1 MCFLQVNSST
11 PKRGA
16 SIRAPERTCRH
27 EPGCPSPEEGEG
39 LIPILRQES
48 VERRIM
54 IHGFLAVCGTS
65 GTGGYPFMGRVR
77 YNRIVQSVRANARE
91 ELGVSSSSPNGL
103 LRGVRTSA
111 QRMGRR
117 KNKPTTLTMEQLT
130 REQREGFVRLLNEA
144 KQRREQT
151 FERELEEK
159 ARREFLPK
167 LMERQGIGDLL
178 ERISKGTLQLTDSVR
193 SLQGMEL
200 LGKSG
205 GFFRRFTKPEDVQ
218 EVLERMKRPHLIEH
232 EQSMKLYDHAVLQ
245 VLSAQNLDEAQQVVA
260 SLI

>member
-1 MCFLQVNSST
+1 M
-11 PKRGA
+11 
-16 SIRAPERTCRH
+16 
-27 EPGCPSPEEGEG
+27 PS
-39 LIPILRQES
+39 
-48 VERRIM
+48 
-54 IHGFLAVCGTS
+54 
-65 GTGGYPFMGRVR
+65 VR
-77 YNRIVQSVRANARE
+77 YNRIVQPVRATARE
-91 ELGVSSSSPNGL
+91 ESGVSLSTPHRL
-103 LRGVRTSA
+103 LRAVWTDA

-117 KNKPTTLTMEQLT
+117 NHKPLTPTMEQLT
-130 REQREGFVRLLNEA
+130 REQRDGFVRLLNEA
-144 KQRREQT
+144 KQRREQN

-167 LMERQGIGDLL
+167 LMERQGVGELL
-178 ERISKGTLQLTDSVR
+178 ERISKGTAQLTDSVR

-218 EVLERMKRPHLIEH
+218 EVLERMKRPHLVEH

-245 VLSAQNLDEAQQVVA
+245 VLSAQNLAEAQQVVA